1 MLEPIGMTVAS
12 RGVAGASAPRVG
24 LVVWLAS
31 ELMFFAGL
39 FAAYFALAAA
49 NEPWPP
55 AAVDLPALRAGL
67 FCGVLVAS
75 GVGVYLAARA
85 AAAPD
90 ASAAA
95 GWLGLTMLA
104 GGIFLADQVLEYRD
118 TGFGIGTDAFGSIF
132 AILVFFHGLHLLAG
146 LVAMAV
152 VAGRLLSGSAWA
164 AEGTQLLAY
173 YWYFVILIGIAVYAV
188 LYLIR

>member
-1 MLEPIGMTVAS
+1 MTVAS
-12 RGVAGASAPRVG
+12 RGVAGTSAARVG

-39 FAAYFALAAA
+39 FAAYFALASA

-55 AAVDLPALRAGL
+55 AGVDLPAVRAGL
-67 FCGVLVAS
+67 FCLLLVAS
-75 GVGVYLAARA
+75 GIGAQLAVRA
-85 AAAPD
+85 ATAGD
-90 ASAAA
+90 VSSAA
-95 GWLGLTMLA
+95 GWLGVTILA
-104 GGIFLADQVLEYRD
+104 GGVFLADQVVEYQD

-132 AILVFFHGLHLLAG
+132 AILVFFHGLHLFAG

-152 VAGRLLSGSAWA
+152 VAGRLLSGSEWA
-164 AEGTQLLAY
+164 AEGTRLLAF
-173 YWYFVILIGIAVYAV
+173 YWYFVILIGIAVYGV